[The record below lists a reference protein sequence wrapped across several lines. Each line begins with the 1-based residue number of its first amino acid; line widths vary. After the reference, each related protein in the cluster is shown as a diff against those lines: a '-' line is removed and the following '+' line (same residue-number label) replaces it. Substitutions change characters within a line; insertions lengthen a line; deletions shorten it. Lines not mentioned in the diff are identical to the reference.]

1 MSTDLTPTAG
11 QTVGPFFHSALPYSG
26 DAHLVPEG
34 SPGALTLHGTVY
46 DGAGDPVPDALL
58 ELWQTDGQG
67 NVVQE
72 TGSLHRDGT
81 TFTGFGRAA
90 TDADGRYSFTTV
102 EPGASFFAI
111 TVFARGLLDRL
122 FTRAYLPGATDAL
135 LERLAPERRLTL
147 QAVRDETGLV
157 FDIHL
162 QGERETVFLTFARH
176 G

>member
-1 MSTDLTPTAG
+1 MSTDPAPTAG
-11 QTVGPFFHSALPYSG
+11 QTVGPFFHLALPYPG
-26 DAHLVPEG
+26 DHHLVPEG

-46 DGAGDPVPDALL
+46 DGARDPVPDALL
-58 ELWQTDGQG
+58 ELWQTDARG

-72 TGSLHRDGT
+72 AGSLHRDAS

-90 TDADGRYSFTTV
+90 TDAEGRYSFTTL
-102 EPGASFFAI
+102 EPGGRFFSI

-122 FTRAYLPGATDAL
+122 FTRAYLPGATDDL

-147 QAVRDETGLV
+147 QAEQDETGLV

-162 QGERETVFLTFARH
+162 QGERETAFLTFPRH